1 MAVLFV
7 DALQRMI
14 RIAQEGEVFLFFEWF
29 ASFLAKQLSLAGATA
44 KMKQDMADARTET
57 N

>member
-1 MAVLFV
+1 
-7 DALQRMI
+7 MI
-14 RIAQEGEVFLFFEWF
+14 RIAQEGEVLFFEWLR
-29 ASFLAKQLSLAGATA
+29 SFFSKQLSLAGATA

>member
-1 MAVLFV
+1 
-7 DALQRMI
+7 MI
-14 RIAQEGEVFLFFEWF
+14 RIAQEGEVLFFKKWLK
-29 ASFLAKQLSLAGATA
+29 SFFFSKQVSLAGATA